1 MKKLRKVYQRK
12 FNKLVRDL
20 NKNIEE
26 DNLWKGRFVF
36 RQTNASFYNFAD
48 GSGGIL
54 YVTIRG
60 VDKKT
65 GYYKDVAFEY
75 APYYTFARIQLW
87 RFANNFIAQDSG
99 IWKERPAITINNTKD
114 FTKIKADES
123 IWRKE
128 ANWYLDYAAWKE

>member
-26 DNLWKGRFVF
+26 DSLWKGRFVF
-36 RQTNASFYNFAD
+36 RQTDASFYNFAD

-65 GYYKDVAFEY
+65 GYYKDVTIEY
-75 APYYTFARIQLW
+75 APYCSFPGIELW

-99 IWKERPAITINNTKD
+99 IWKERPAITISNTKD